1 MRIYSLI
8 LGQLCN
14 NMVGGLF
21 HFCHWTHA
29 KKPTLPQNTHW
40 ENSHEKTQLKYPIPF
55 RGNRQTCDNW
65 EQVSKVPPV
74 AWNKCVQ
81 LSMHKL
87 FSALSSWNAHL
98 MKQQG
103 HSERVAVMIGHRDPR
118 SVICCRQQRAAD
130 LEHAQLGIHKMN
142 VRMTS
147 PCRAALSTS

>member
-1 MRIYSLI
+1 MWWVDCFISVIEHMQRSLPSPRI
-8 LGQLCN
+8 
-14 NMVGGLF
+14 
-21 HFCHWTHA
+21 HT
-29 KKPTLPQNTHW
+29 
-40 ENSHEKTQLKYPIPF
+40 EKTAMRKHNLNTQFPIPF

-103 HSERVAVMIGHRDPR
+103 RSERVAVMIGHRDPR